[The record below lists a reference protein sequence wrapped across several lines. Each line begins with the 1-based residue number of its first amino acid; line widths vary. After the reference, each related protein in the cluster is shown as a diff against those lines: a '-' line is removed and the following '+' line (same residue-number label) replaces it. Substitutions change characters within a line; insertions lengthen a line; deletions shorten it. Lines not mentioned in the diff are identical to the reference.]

1 MVKSLVLFVLLDVV
15 EAECEDFNDD
25 LKEAFRPI
33 VFVVFSFHV
42 VAVFGA
48 GYYPV
53 K

>member
-1 MVKSLVLFVLLDVV
+1 MLLDVV
-15 EAECEDFNDD
+15 EAECEDLDDD
-25 LKEAFRPI
+25 LKKDFRPI
-33 VFVVFSFHV
+33 VFVVFSFHG